1 MILYGSTLSPYV
13 RKSAAF
19 AAEAGIK
26 VELVQA
32 GMGGGPPEFRDASP
46 FGKIPGLKDGDF
58 VISDSSA
65 IVAYFDALKPEAR
78 LIPTEAKARAR
89 TIWYDEFADT
99 ILVAAAGAIFFNL
112 VVAPRFLKRDSDM
125 AAVEAGKAQLPGI
138 FAYLERTIPAS
149 GFLVEDRLTLA
160 DLAVASPFQNLVLAG
175 HAIDAST
182 FPKTAAY
189 VAAILARPSYAPIV
203 AQERAMFGLA

>member
-13 RKSAAF
+13 RKSLAV
-19 AAEAGIK
+19 AAEAGIE

-32 GMGGGPPEFRDASP
+32 GMGAGPPEFREASP
-46 FGKIPGLKDGDF
+46 FGKMSGLKDGDF
-58 VISDSSA
+58 LVSDSSA

-78 LIPTEAKARAR
+78 LIPTEARARAR

-112 VVAPRFLKRDSDM
+112 VVAPRFLKQDSNM

-138 FAYLERTIPAS
+138 FDYLERTIPAS

-175 HAIDAST
+175 HAIDASAY
-182 FPKTAAY
+182 PKTAAY
-189 VAAILARPSYAPIV
+189 VAAILARPSYAPII

>member
-13 RKSAAF
+13 RKSLAV
-19 AAEAGIK
+19 AAEAGIE

-32 GMGGGPPEFRDASP
+32 GMGAGPPEFREASP
-46 FGKIPGLKDGDF
+46 FGKMPGLKDGDF
-58 VISDSSA
+58 LVSDSSA

-78 LIPTEAKARAR
+78 LIPTEARARAR

-138 FAYLERTIPAS
+138 FDYLERTIPAS

-175 HAIDAST
+175 HAIDASAY
-182 FPKTAAY
+182 PKTAAY
-189 VAAILARPSYAPIV
+189 VAAILARPSYAPII

>member
-13 RKSAAF
+13 RKSLAV
-19 AAEAGIK
+19 AAEAGIE

-32 GMGGGPPEFRDASP
+32 GMGAGPPEFREASP
-46 FGKIPGLKDGDF
+46 FGKMPGLKDGDF
-58 VISDSSA
+58 LVSDSSA

-78 LIPTEAKARAR
+78 LIPTEARARAR

-112 VVAPRFLKRDSDM
+112 VVAPRFLKQDSNM

-138 FAYLERTIPAS
+138 FDYLERSIPAS

-175 HAIDAST
+175 HAIDASAY
-182 FPKTAAY
+182 PKTAAY
-189 VAAILARPSYAPIV
+189 VAAILARPSYAPII

>member
-13 RKSAAF
+13 RKSLAV
-19 AAEAGIK
+19 AAEAGIE

-32 GMGGGPPEFRDASP
+32 GMGAGPPEFREASP
-46 FGKIPGLKDGDF
+46 FGKMPGLKDGDF
-58 VISDSSA
+58 LVSDSSA

-78 LIPTEAKARAR
+78 LIPTEARARAR

-112 VVAPRFLKRDSDM
+112 VVAPRFLKQDSNM

-138 FAYLERTIPAS
+138 FDYLERTIPAS

-175 HAIDAST
+175 HAIDASAY
-182 FPKTAAY
+182 PKTAAY
-189 VAAILARPSYAPIV
+189 VAAILARPSYAPII

>member
-13 RKSAAF
+13 RKSLAV
-19 AAEAGIK
+19 AAEAGIE

-32 GMGGGPPEFRDASP
+32 GMGAGPPEFREASP
-46 FGKIPGLKDGDF
+46 FGKMPGLKDGDF
-58 VISDSSA
+58 LVSDSSA
-65 IVAYFDALKPEAR
+65 IVVYFDALKPEAR
-78 LIPTEAKARAR
+78 LIPTEARARAR

-112 VVAPRFLKRDSDM
+112 VVAPRFLKQDSNM

-138 FAYLERTIPAS
+138 FDYLERTIPAS

-175 HAIDAST
+175 HAIDASAY
-182 FPKTAAY
+182 PKTAAY
-189 VAAILARPSYAPIV
+189 VAAILARPSYAPII